1 MNITI
6 SMENLTEEQLE
17 ALKVINAKAV
27 EEELERRNT
36 YTDEDMAEYKVY
48 SDLYKAYFYL
58 KPMYDN
64 MRNSDIKKT
73 IAQSEILPVLE
84 KIFRWTKKHGIDFK
98 KFEEP
103 VVEPTPTPVVE
114 PIPAEPTP
122 VVEPTPTPA
131 MESTPVPTEQPLSD
145 VEGMNQEELN
155 KILASIPQI

>member
-6 SMENLTEEQLE
+6 SLENLTEEQLE

-36 YTDEDMAEYKVY
+36 YTDEDMAEHKVY

-64 MRNSDIKKT
+64 MRSSDIKKT
-73 IAQSEILPVLE
+73 ITQSEILPVLE
-84 KIFRWTKKHGIDFK
+84 KIFRWTKKNGIDFK

-103 VVEPTPTPVVE
+103 VVEPTP
-114 PIPAEPTP
+114 AP
-122 VVEPTPTPA
+122 VVEPTPTPT
-131 MESTPVPTEQPLSD
+131 EPTPTPIPAEQPLSD